1 MDKFRISAFV
11 ITLIAILLSLYKTL
25 TQNNSESANDYH
37 PDTKDKN
44 ITSKIM
50 WYFSQITYQSE
61 FLILIYFGL
70 RTFTKYKF
78 DILFATIAPYCL
90 TKNIHYFYLLYPK
103 YAKKLNT
110 NLSKLD
116 YSNLSVHLIDTIF
129 IILEAISITY
139 KFSYL
144 FFHLVYIIF
153 AIFIILLNKFFRNTW
168 SYKFLNLNN
177 LDGWTYV
184 YIYILTNQI
193 FSFFLYFINKLYNN
207 KNYINILLGK

>member
-11 ITLIAILLSLYKTL
+11 IILITIILSLYKTL

-44 ITSKIM
+44 ITNKIM

-70 RTFTKYKF
+70 RIFTKYKF

-103 YAKKLNT
+103 YAKKLIQIKTLKIECQNELPERNENHLFNT
-110 NLSKLD
+110 PGQNPPPS
-116 YSNLSVHLIDTIF
+116 T
-129 IILEAISITY
+129 
-139 KFSYL
+139 
-144 FFHLVYIIF
+144 
-153 AIFIILLNKFFRNTW
+153 
-168 SYKFLNLNN
+168 
-177 LDGWTYV
+177 
-184 YIYILTNQI
+184 
-193 FSFFLYFINKLYNN
+193 
-207 KNYINILLGK
+207 

>member
-11 ITLIAILLSLYKTL
+11 ITLITILLSIYKIF
-25 TQNNSESANDYH
+25 TQNNSECPNDYF

-44 ITSKIM
+44 IANKIM

-61 FLILIYFGL
+61 LLLLIYFGL
-70 RTFTKYKF
+70 RIFTKYKF

-129 IILEAISITY
+129 IILESISIAY
-139 KFSYL
+139 KFNYIFL
-144 FFHLVYIIF
+144 HLIYTVVAVMIT
-153 AIFIILLNKFFRNTW
+153 LLNKYVRNTW
-168 SYKFLNLNN
+168 SYNFINLNN
-177 LDGWTYV
+177 IDGWS
-184 YIYILTNQI
+184 YIYSYILINQI

-207 KNYINILLGK
+207 KNYINTLLGK